1 VAIKFFSNVAF
12 GSGCAKARRIR
23 EPVAASEFVILS
35 PDAVPRFVARGPVP
49 AAEVGRILKVVA
61 KDPYGTAHREA
72 VEAEV
77 RALRESVAA
86 ARAAAG
92 TPAASGAEDRL
103 RAARAK
109 ASLPVP
115 TADPREEKR
124 RARAFADLRELLD
137 RVLARAETRDA
148 AEADRLAAAEIVSLV
163 ERGRSRDA
171 ADRSRDLVWDLYP
184 ESAAC
189 GLARDLIVATDA
201 VAPEVADLRAPD
213 LEAERRRL
221 REEASAILEPGAATT
236 PDR

>member
-1 VAIKFFSNVAF
+1 
-12 GSGCAKARRIR
+12 
-23 EPVAASEFVILS
+23 
-35 PDAVPRFVARGPVP
+35 
-49 AAEVGRILKVVA
+49 VGRILKVVA

-109 ASLPVP
+109 ASLPLP

-124 RARAFADLRELLD
+124 RARAFADLRALLD

-148 AEADRLAAAEIVSLV
+148 AEADRFAAAEIVSLV

-221 REEASAILEPGAATT
+221 LEEATAILEPGAATT
-236 PDR
+236 PVR